1 MNLVENSFL
10 DKTANSAGYA
20 VFGSVV
26 SGMDLV
32 QSMGIVST
40 GSLNGMQDVPESP
53 VVLRSVRRVSC

>member
-1 MNLVENSFL
+1 
-10 DKTANSAGYA
+10 
-20 VFGSVV
+20 
-26 SGMDLV
+26 MDLV